1 MEDGGVAVSDDT
13 RNRIAEAVRCALQTG
28 VPYMLAKDL
37 HHDYPDVKF
46 EVLLSIIK
54 DLVVEA
60 SAKSNQSSC
69 KRTSTTPCVLI
80 RHQDRR
86 NTAGRLDVDVELK
99 SFIRLDAHPFQWTE
113 KDVDY
118 ERLEQYLMSD
128 LRFRDSADM
137 FRYYTSG
144 GRHGY
149 LENTMGLTRLLGE
162 LLAARNPQDLVVFLR
177 VEKGA
182 YHEALEKAGYHPPDV
197 AEWYAQMLEARND
210 QRS

>member
-1 MEDGGVAVSDDT
+1 M
-13 RNRIAEAVRCALQTG
+13 
-28 VPYMLAKDL
+28 
-37 HHDYPDVKF
+37 
-46 EVLLSIIK
+46 
-54 DLVVEA
+54 
-60 SAKSNQSSC
+60 
-69 KRTSTTPCVLI
+69 
-80 RHQDRR
+80 
-86 NTAGRLDVDVELK
+86 
-99 SFIRLDAHPFQWTE
+99 
-113 KDVDY
+113 DY